1 MLELP
6 WVRDSRDWQY
16 IAFGEVYNC
25 LRGSRKLKIPPNWRG
40 VTPDRLGDVK
50 SELFHFDQKKFDS
63 SLVPRGSELANRKS
77 HVGISRT
84 VWNIDCNWKPVIF

>member
-25 LRGSRKLKIPPNWRG
+25 LRGSRKLKIPPNWWG
-40 VTPDRLGDVK
+40 VIPDRLGDVK

-63 SLVPRGSELANRKS
+63 
-77 HVGISRT
+77 
-84 VWNIDCNWKPVIF
+84 